1 MSRFSR
7 REYRLKTFAL
17 MAVYIALMLVVW
29 PQARHAASL
38 PWKVMLSL
46 GPVVPVVLVIGLMM
60 KRVLHSDE
68 LEQRVH
74 LLALSAAS
82 GLVGVL
88 SLVGGFLRAS
98 GALAFDGD
106 ILIWVFPVLC
116 VSYGVARWLL
126 GRRYGGTGC
135 E

>member
-1 MSRFSR
+1 MPRFNR
-7 REYRLKTFAL
+7 REYRRQIFAL
-17 MAVYIALMLVVW
+17 MAVYIASMLLVW
-29 PQARHAASL
+29 PQARHAANL
-38 PWKVMLSL
+38 PWKVVLSL
-46 GPVVPVVLVIGLMM
+46 APVVPVVLVIGLMM

-98 GALAFDGD
+98 GALVFDGD

-116 VSYGVARWLL
+116 VSYGIARWLL
-126 GRRYGGTGC
+126 GRRYGDMGC